1 MKKSDI
7 NPMPQYY
14 DRYIN
19 LVADAELSQA
29 FDDSITQLSEINR
42 DLLARLD
49 GKTYE
54 PGKWTVKDIVQHV
67 TDVERIL
74 SYRAL
79 LFARRNG
86 TIPQGFDQNAFVTN
100 ARANDRLI
108 DDLIDEL
115 LTVRRA
121 TKSLY
126 EGLDDQALQAG
137 GISWEHEI
145 SVLALG
151 FTIIGHQIHHLN
163 VIKERYHP
171 LLTET
176 SSVSHSL

>member
-19 LVADAELSQA
+19 LVADVELSQA
-29 FDDSITQLSEINR
+29 FDDSIQQLNDIDRNH
-42 DLLARLD
+42 LTRLD

-54 PGKWTVKDIVQHV
+54 PGKWTVKDIIQHV

-74 SYRAL
+74 AYRAL

-86 TIPQGFDQNAFVTN
+86 TVPQGFDQDLFVTN
-100 ARANDRLI
+100 AHANDRTI
-108 DDLIDEL
+108 DDLINDL
-115 LTVRRA
+115 ITVRRA

-126 EGLDDQALQAG
+126 DGLDDPALQAK

-151 FTIIGHQIHHLN
+151 FTIVGHQIHHLN
-163 VIKERYHP
+163 VIQERYHP

-176 SSVSHSL
+176 SSASHSL

>member
-19 LVADAELSQA
+19 LVADVELSRA
-29 FDDSITQLSEINR
+29 FDDSIQQLDQIDRS
-42 DLLARLD
+42 LWTRLD

-54 PGKWTVKDIVQHV
+54 PGKWMVKDIIQHV

-74 SYRAL
+74 AYRGL

-86 TIPQGFDQNAFVTN
+86 TIPQGFDQNLFVEN
-100 ARANDRLI
+100 ARASDRAI
-108 DDLIDEL
+108 DDLLDEL
-115 LTVRRA
+115 ITVRRA

-126 EGLDDQALQAG
+126 DGLDNHALQAT

-163 VIKERYHP
+163 VIEERYYP
-171 LLTET
+171 LLKET
-176 SSVSHSL
+176 SSASHSV

>member
-7 NPMPQYY
+7 NLMPQYY

-19 LVADAELSQA
+19 LVADVELSQA
-29 FDDSITQLSEINR
+29 FDESITQLSELNR

-49 GKTYE
+49 GKAYE
-54 PGKWTVKDIVQHV
+54 PGKWTVKDIIQHV

-74 SYRAL
+74 AYRAL

-86 TIPQGFDQNAFVTN
+86 TIPQGFDQNLFVTN
-100 ARANDRLI
+100 ARANDRMI

-115 LTVRRA
+115 ITVRRA

-126 EGLDDQALQAG
+126 DGLDDQALQAK

-151 FTIIGHQIHHLN
+151 FTIVGHQIHHLN
-163 VIKERYHP
+163 VIQERYHP

-176 SSVSHSL
+176 SSAGNSL

>member
-19 LVADAELSQA
+19 LVPDSQLSQA
-29 FDDSITQLSEINR
+29 FDDSLAQLDGLNR
-42 DLLARLD
+42 NLLARLD

-54 PGKWTVKDIVQHV
+54 PGKWTVNDMIQHL
-67 TDVERIL
+67 TDAERIL
-74 SYRAL
+74 AYRAL
-79 LFARRNG
+79 LFARGNG
-86 TIPQGFDQNAFVTN
+86 NAEGFDQNAFAAN
-100 ARANDRLI
+100 AHADDRPI

-115 LTVRRA
+115 ITVRRA

-126 EGLDDQALQAG
+126 DSFDDTALQAK
-137 GISWEHEI
+137 GISWEYEI
-145 SVLALG
+145 SVLAIG
-151 FTIIGHQIHHLN
+151 FGIIGHQLHHLN
-163 VIKERYHP
+163 ILEERYYP

-176 SSVSHSL
+176 SSVSSATS

>member
-19 LVADAELSQA
+19 LVADVELSQA
-29 FDDSITQLSEINR
+29 FDDSIKQLNEIDRN
-42 DLLARLD
+42 LWTRLD
-49 GKTYE
+49 DKTYE
-54 PGKWTVKDIVQHV
+54 PGKWTVKDIIQHV

-74 SYRAL
+74 AYRAL

-86 TIPQGFDQNAFVTN
+86 TIPQGFDQNLFVTN
-100 ARANDRLI
+100 ARANDRTI

-115 LTVRRA
+115 RTVRHA

-126 EGLDDQALQAG
+126 DGLDDQALQAK
-137 GISWEHEI
+137 GISWEH
-145 SVLALG
+145 
-151 FTIIGHQIHHLN
+151 
-163 VIKERYHP
+163 
-171 LLTET
+171 
-176 SSVSHSL
+176 

>member
-19 LVADAELSQA
+19 LVADVELSRA
-29 FDDSITQLSEINR
+29 FDDSIQQLNDVDR
-42 DLLARLD
+42 NLLARLD
-49 GKTYE
+49 GKMYE
-54 PGKWTVKDIVQHV
+54 PGKWTVNDILQHL

-74 SYRAL
+74 AYRAL

-86 TIPQGFDQNAFVTN
+86 TIPQGFDQNLFVTN
-100 ARANDRLI
+100 ARASDRAI

-115 LTVRRA
+115 ITVRQA

-126 EGLDDQALQAG
+126 DGLDEHALQAT

-145 SVLALG
+145 SVLAMG

-163 VIKERYHP
+163 VIEERYRP
-171 LLTET
+171 LLAET
-176 SSVSHSL
+176 SSASQSV